1 MQRFLAFFMA
11 LWLLA
16 GQLQAQNIY
25 ITSGRIEFEKKVNV
39 YALMGNEEDNE
50 WLTLMKKTTPQF
62 RTTYHNLVFN
72 NDSLLYSPGREST
85 TNGPSM
91 MSMPAEENI
100 VFSDL
105 SKQEATTV
113 KDIFDEKF
121 LVKDSTRQIKWKI
134 TSETRNIAGFEC
146 RRANALI
153 MDSVYVVAFY
163 AESIIPPGGP
173 ESFNGLPGMILGV
186 ALPHDHVS
194 WFATKVFV
202 EEVKPAALKVPTKGK
217 IVTNKSLYDQLQ
229 DRFKNWGKWAHR
241 NIVAAML

>member
-1 MQRFLAFFMA
+1 MQRILAFFMA

-16 GQLQAQNIY
+16 GQLQAQHIY

-39 YALMGNEEDNE
+39 YALMGKEDDGE
-50 WLTLMKKTTPQF
+50 WLTLMKKSTPQF
-62 RTTYHNLVFN
+62 RTTYYDLIFN
-72 NDSLLYSPGREST
+72 NDSLLYAPGREAT
-85 TNGPSM
+85 GNGPAFM
-91 MSMPAEENI
+91 AMPAEENI

-105 SKQEATTV
+105 NKKEATTT
-113 KDIFDEKF
+113 KSIFDEKF

-134 TSETRNIAGFEC
+134 TSETRTIAGFEC

-186 ALPHDHVS
+186 ALPHEHVT
-194 WFATKVFV
+194 WFATKVLV
-202 EEVKPAALKVPTKGK
+202 EEIKPAALKMPTKGK
-217 IVTNKSLYDQLQ
+217 LVTNKSLFDQLQ
-229 DRFKNWGKWAHR
+229 ERFKSWGESAHR
-241 NIVAAML
+241 NIVASML

>member
-1 MQRFLAFFMA
+1 MQRLLAFFIA
-11 LWLLA
+11 IWLLL
-16 GQLQAQNIY
+16 GQLQAQNTMY

-39 YALMGNEEDNE
+39 YALMGNEDNE

-62 RTTYHNLVFN
+62 RTTYYNLVFN
-72 NDSLLYSPGREST
+72 NDSLLYAPGRENPGS
-85 TNGPSM
+85 GHMM
-91 MSMPAEENI
+91 MSMPAEENV
-100 VFSDL
+100 VFSNL
-105 SKQEATTV
+105 GKQECITA

-134 TSETRNIAGFEC
+134 TTETRNIAGFEC

-163 AESIIPPGGP
+163 TEDIIPPGGP

-186 ALPHDHVS
+186 ALPHEHVS

-202 EEVKPAALKVPTKGK
+202 EEIKPTALKAPAKGK
-217 IVTNKSLYDQLQ
+217 IVTNKALYDQLQ
-229 DRFKNWGKWAHR
+229 TRFKDWGTGAQR
-241 NIVAAML
+241 NILAAML